1 MFILAILHA
10 YFDAKENRT
19 QRFFMLITLFVY
31 GFLLE
36 YMGVMSGNYHY
47 ASEPIMLFGV
57 IPLSVTFSWVGII
70 YSVMLVGD
78 LLNLPS
84 WLRIITSTLIAL
96 SLDWGM
102 DPIAVNLGAW
112 TWTYKGQ
119 YFGVPGF
126 NFIGWFFIPIAY
138 LLPYELKWNTKSK
151 KLQLVTIKQVDS
163 YRTWARKLYTLFIV
177 VPIAAGILILVGIIT
192 SIPFVYNLNLL
203 IIIIWIILTVSIST
217 GMIFWKRENLLRK
230 SWYDIIPPI
239 ILVLLV
245 INFTFLGFLIGR
257 YDLAALM
264 LVISIPLWSILGLTL
279 IKSHSQPK

>member
-1 MFILAILHA
+1 MFILALIHA
-10 YFDAKENRT
+10 FFDAKENRI
-19 QRFFMLITLFVY
+19 QRFLMLITLFVY

-47 ASEPIMLFGV
+47 APELIMLFKV

-70 YSVMLVGD
+70 YSVMLIGD

-102 DPIAVNLGAW
+102 DPIAVDLGAW
-112 TWTYKGQ
+112 TWDYEGE

-138 LLPYELKWNTKSK
+138 LLPYELNWNTKSK
-151 KLQLVTIKQVDS
+151 KLQLLKIKQIDS
-163 YRTWARKLYTLFIV
+163 NRTWTRKLYTLLIV
-177 VPIAAGILILVGIIT
+177 VPIAAGILILVGII
-192 SIPFVYNLNLL
+192 SRIPFLYNLNLI

-217 GMIFWKRENLLRK
+217 GMIFWKRENLRRK
-230 SWYDIIPPI
+230 RWYDIIPPI
-239 ILVLLV
+239 ILELLV
-245 INFTFLGFLIGR
+245 INFTSFGFLIGR

-264 LVISIPLWSILGLTL
+264 LIISIPLWSILGLTL
-279 IKSHSQPK
+279 VKYTE

>member
-1 MFILAILHA
+1 MFILALIHA
-10 YFDAKENRT
+10 FFDAKENRI
-19 QRFFMLITLFVY
+19 QRFLMLITLFVY

-47 ASEPIMLFGV
+47 APELIMLFKV

-70 YSVMLVGD
+70 YSVMLIGD

-102 DPIAVNLGAW
+102 DPIAVDLGAW
-112 TWTYKGQ
+112 TWTYEGE

-138 LLPYELKWNTKSK
+138 LLPYELNWNTKSK
-151 KLQLVTIKQVDS
+151 KLQLLKIKQIDS
-163 YRTWARKLYTLFIV
+163 NRTWTRKLYTLLIV
-177 VPIAAGILILVGIIT
+177 VPIAAGILILVGII
-192 SIPFVYNLNLL
+192 SRIPFLYNLNLI

-217 GMIFWKRENLLRK
+217 GMIFWKRENLRRK
-230 SWYDIIPPI
+230 RWYDIIPPI

-245 INFTFLGFLIGR
+245 INFTSFGFLIGR

-264 LVISIPLWSILGLTL
+264 LIISIPLWSILGLTL
-279 IKSHSQPK
+279 VKYTE

>member
-1 MFILAILHA
+1 MFILALIHA
-10 YFDAKENRT
+10 FFDAKENRI
-19 QRFFMLITLFVY
+19 QRFLMLITLFVY

-47 ASEPIMLFGV
+47 APELIMLFKV

-70 YSVMLVGD
+70 YSVMLIGD

-102 DPIAVNLGAW
+102 DPIAVDLGAW
-112 TWTYKGQ
+112 TWSYEGE

-138 LLPYELKWNTKSK
+138 LLPYELNWNTKSK
-151 KLQLVTIKQVDS
+151 KLQLLKIKQIDS
-163 YRTWARKLYTLFIV
+163 NRTWTRKLYTLLIV
-177 VPIAAGILILVGIIT
+177 VPIAAGILILVGII
-192 SIPFVYNLNLL
+192 SRIPFLYNLNLI

-217 GMIFWKRENLLRK
+217 GMIFWKRENLRRK
-230 SWYDIIPPI
+230 RWYDIIPPI

-245 INFTFLGFLIGR
+245 INFTSFGFLIGR

-264 LVISIPLWSILGLTL
+264 LIISIPLWSILGLTL
-279 IKSHSQPK
+279 VKYTE

>member
-1 MFILAILHA
+1 
-10 YFDAKENRT
+10 
-19 QRFFMLITLFVY
+19 
-31 GFLLE
+31 
-36 YMGVMSGNYHY
+36 MSGNYHY
-47 ASEPIMLFGV
+47 APELIMLFKV

-70 YSVMLVGD
+70 YSVMLIGD

-102 DPIAVNLGAW
+102 DPIAVDLGAW
-112 TWTYKGQ
+112 TWSYEGE

-138 LLPYELKWNTKSK
+138 LLPYELNWNTKSK
-151 KLQLVTIKQVDS
+151 KLQLLKIKQIDS
-163 YRTWARKLYTLFIV
+163 NRTWTRKLYTLLIV
-177 VPIAAGILILVGIIT
+177 VPIAAGILILVGII
-192 SIPFVYNLNLL
+192 SRIPFLYNLNLI

-217 GMIFWKRENLLRK
+217 GMIFWKRENLRRK
-230 SWYDIIPPI
+230 RWYDIIPPI

-245 INFTFLGFLIGR
+245 INFTSFGFLIGR

-264 LVISIPLWSILGLTL
+264 LIISIPLWSILGLTL
-279 IKSHSQPK
+279 VKYTE